1 MQVHY
6 NNRRTTNPTFF
17 TIMDY
22 TSMICRNMAVMIDV
36 SANDS
41 GAEFKRRSYERV
53 LNALRDCPT
62 PIQSLADVLDVV
74 QCGGSIRRKI
84 AYIID
89 HDDDLPEVK
98 AFFESSYDDGEDHD
112 DDAETESEDTDLEC
126 ESEEDDAETE
136 SEEDDAETESEEDDD
151 ADTESV
157 GSNDEDAESESEMES
172 ELVVPSQL
180 QALRAVNK
188 IEYSMLAEEG
198 ALTVT
203 EALAHL
209 QTLRAY
215 VMATIICAD
224 E

>member
-1 MQVHY
+1 
-6 NNRRTTNPTFF
+6 
-17 TIMDY
+17 
-22 TSMICRNMAVMIDV
+22 MICRNMAVLIDV

-62 PIQSLADVLDVV
+62 PIQSLADVLDIV
-74 QCGGSIRRKI
+74 QCGASIRRKI

-89 HDDDLPEVK
+89 HDADLPEVK

-112 DDAETESEDTDLEC
+112 DDAETESEDTDSEC

-136 SEEDDAETESEEDDD
+136 SEDDDAE
-151 ADTESV
+151 TESV

>member
-1 MQVHY
+1 
-6 NNRRTTNPTFF
+6 
-17 TIMDY
+17 MDY
-22 TSMICRNMAVMIDV
+22 TSMICRNMAAMIDV

-62 PIQSLADVLDVV
+62 PMRSLADVLDIV
-74 QCGGSIRRKI
+74 QCGASIRRKI

-112 DDAETESEDTDLEC
+112 DDAETESEDTESEC

-136 SEEDDAETESEEDDD
+136 SEDDDAE
-151 ADTESV
+151 TESV

>member
-1 MQVHY
+1 
-6 NNRRTTNPTFF
+6 
-17 TIMDY
+17 
-22 TSMICRNMAVMIDV
+22 MAAMIDV

-62 PIQSLADVLDVV
+62 PMRSLADVLDVV
-74 QCGGSIRRKI
+74 QCGASIGRKI

-112 DDAETESEDTDLEC
+112 DVETESEDTDSEC
-126 ESEEDDAETE
+126 ESEEDDE
-136 SEEDDAETESEEDDD
+136 
-151 ADTESV
+151 TESV
-157 GSNDEDAESESEMES
+157 GSNDEDTVSECESEEEDTESESEMES

-180 QALRAVNK
+180 QALRAINK

-215 VMATIICAD
+215 VMATIICAG

>member
-1 MQVHY
+1 
-6 NNRRTTNPTFF
+6 
-17 TIMDY
+17 MDY
-22 TSMICRNMAVMIDV
+22 TSMICRNMAAMIDV

-41 GAEFKRRSYERV
+41 GAEFKRRSYERI

-62 PIQSLADVLDVV
+62 PMRSLADVLDVV
-74 QCGGSIRRKI
+74 QCGASIGRKI

-98 AFFESSYDDGEDHD
+98 AFFESSYDDGEEEDHD
-112 DDAETESEDTDLEC
+112 DAE
-126 ESEEDDAETE
+126 
-136 SEEDDAETESEEDDD
+136 
-151 ADTESV
+151 TESV
-157 GSNDEDAESESEMES
+157 GSNDEDTASEMES

>member
-1 MQVHY
+1 
-6 NNRRTTNPTFF
+6 
-17 TIMDY
+17 
-22 TSMICRNMAVMIDV
+22 MICRNMAAMIDV

-62 PIQSLADVLDVV
+62 PMRSLADVLDIV
-74 QCGGSIRRKI
+74 QCGASIRRKI

-112 DDAETESEDTDLEC
+112 DDAETESEDTESEC
-126 ESEEDDAETE
+126 ESEEDD
-136 SEEDDAETESEEDDD
+136 DAETESEDDD
-151 ADTESV
+151 AETESV

>member
-1 MQVHY
+1 
-6 NNRRTTNPTFF
+6 
-17 TIMDY
+17 
-22 TSMICRNMAVMIDV
+22 MAAMIDV

-62 PIQSLADVLDVV
+62 PMRSLADVLDVV
-74 QCGGSIRRKI
+74 QCGASIGRKI

-112 DDAETESEDTDLEC
+112 DDDAETESEDTDSEC
-126 ESEEDDAETE
+126 ESEEDDDADDDTE
-136 SEEDDAETESEEDDD
+136 SVGYNDEDTVSEEDHDDD
-151 ADTESV
+151 DTESV
-157 GSNDEDAESESEMES
+157 GSNDEDTASEMES

-215 VMATIICAD
+215 VMATIICAG

>member
-1 MQVHY
+1 
-6 NNRRTTNPTFF
+6 
-17 TIMDY
+17 MDY
-22 TSMICRNMAVMIDV
+22 TSMICRNMAAMIDV

-62 PIQSLADVLDVV
+62 PMRSLADVLDVV
-74 QCGGSIRRKI
+74 QCGASIGRKI

-98 AFFESSYDDGEDHD
+98 AFFESSYDDGKEEDH
-112 DDAETESEDTDLEC
+112 DDAETESVGSNDEDTDSEC
-126 ESEEDDAETE
+126 ESEE
-136 SEEDDAETESEEDDD
+136 EDHDDD
-151 ADTESV
+151 DTESV
-157 GSNDEDAESESEMES
+157 GSNDEDTASEMES

-215 VMATIICAD
+215 VMATILG
-224 E
+224 

>member
-1 MQVHY
+1 
-6 NNRRTTNPTFF
+6 
-17 TIMDY
+17 MDY
-22 TSMICRNMAVMIDV
+22 TSMICRNMAAMIDV

-62 PIQSLADVLDVV
+62 PMRSLADVLDVV
-74 QCGGSIRRKI
+74 QCGASIGRKI

-112 DDAETESEDTDLEC
+112 DVETESEDTDSEC
-126 ESEEDDAETE
+126 ESEEDDE
-136 SEEDDAETESEEDDD
+136 
-151 ADTESV
+151 TESV
-157 GSNDEDAESESEMES
+157 GSNDEDTVSECESEEEDTESESEMES

-180 QALRAVNK
+180 QALRAINK

-215 VMATIICAD
+215 VMATIICAG

>member
-1 MQVHY
+1 
-6 NNRRTTNPTFF
+6 
-17 TIMDY
+17 MDY
-22 TSMICRNMAVMIDV
+22 TSMICRNMAAMIDV

-62 PIQSLADVLDVV
+62 PMRSLADVFDIVH
-74 QCGGSIRRKI
+74 CGTSIGRKI

-98 AFFESSYDDGEDHD
+98 AFFEASYDDGEDHD
-112 DDAETESEDTDLEC
+112 DDAETSSEDTDSEC
-126 ESEEDDAETE
+126 ESEKEEEDEDTDSECE
-136 SEEDDAETESEEDDD
+136 SEDEDDD
-151 ADTESV
+151 AETESV
-157 GSNDEDAESESEMES
+157 GSNDEDTVSEMES

>member
-1 MQVHY
+1 
-6 NNRRTTNPTFF
+6 
-17 TIMDY
+17 MDY
-22 TSMICRNMAVMIDV
+22 TSMICRNMAAMIDV

-53 LNALRDCPT
+53 LNVLRDCPT
-62 PIQSLADVLDVV
+62 PMRSLADVLDVV
-74 QCGGSIRRKI
+74 QCGASIGRKI

-98 AFFESSYDDGEDHD
+98 AFFESSYDDGED
-112 DDAETESEDTDLEC
+112 TDSEC
-126 ESEEDDAETE
+126 ESEEDDDEDTVSECE
-136 SEEDDAETESEEDDD
+136 SEDDD

-157 GSNDEDAESESEMES
+157 GSNDEDIEASASESEMES

-215 VMATIICAD
+215 VMND
-224 E
+224 HLRW

>member
-1 MQVHY
+1 
-6 NNRRTTNPTFF
+6 
-17 TIMDY
+17 
-22 TSMICRNMAVMIDV
+22 MICRNMAAMIDV

-53 LNALRDCPT
+53 LHALRDCPT
-62 PIQSLADVLDVV
+62 PMRSLADVLDVV
-74 QCGGSIRRKI
+74 HCGASIGRKI

-112 DDAETESEDTDLEC
+112 DAETESEDTDSEC

-136 SEEDDAETESEEDDD
+136 SEDDD

>member
-1 MQVHY
+1 
-6 NNRRTTNPTFF
+6 
-17 TIMDY
+17 
-22 TSMICRNMAVMIDV
+22 MICRNMAAMIDV

-62 PIQSLADVLDVV
+62 PMRSLADVLDVV
-74 QCGGSIRRKI
+74 QCGASIGRKI

-112 DDAETESEDTDLEC
+112 DAETESEDTASEC
-126 ESEEDDAETE
+126 ESE
-136 SEEDDAETESEEDDD
+136 DDD
-151 ADTESV
+151 DTESV
-157 GSNDEDAESESEMES
+157 GSNDEDTASECGSEEDHDTESVGSNDEDTASEMES

-198 ALTVT
+198 ALSVT

-215 VMATIICAD
+215 VMATIICAG

>member
-1 MQVHY
+1 
-6 NNRRTTNPTFF
+6 
-17 TIMDY
+17 MDY
-22 TSMICRNMAVMIDV
+22 TSMICRNMAAMIDV

-62 PIQSLADVLDVV
+62 PMRSLADVLDIV
-74 QCGGSIRRKI
+74 QCGASIRRKI

-112 DDAETESEDTDLEC
+112 DDAETESEDTESEC
-126 ESEEDDAETE
+126 ESEEDD
-136 SEEDDAETESEEDDD
+136 DAETESEDDD
-151 ADTESV
+151 AETESV

>member
-1 MQVHY
+1 
-6 NNRRTTNPTFF
+6 
-17 TIMDY
+17 MDY
-22 TSMICRNMAVMIDV
+22 TSMICRNMAAMIDV
-36 SANDS
+36 SANDP

-53 LNALRDCPT
+53 LHALRDCPT
-62 PIQSLADVLDVV
+62 PMRSLADVFDVV
-74 QCGGSIRRKI
+74 QCGASIGRKI

-98 AFFESSYDDGEDHD
+98 AFFEASYDDGEDHD
-112 DDAETESEDTDLEC
+112 DDAETESEDTDSEC
-126 ESEEDDAETE
+126 ESEEDDEDTV
-136 SEEDDAETESEEDDD
+136 SECESEEDDD
-151 ADTESV
+151 ADAETESV
-157 GSNDEDAESESEMES
+157 GSNDEDAASESEMES

-198 ALTVT
+198 ALSVT

-215 VMATIICAD
+215 VMATIICAG

>member
-1 MQVHY
+1 
-6 NNRRTTNPTFF
+6 
-17 TIMDY
+17 
-22 TSMICRNMAVMIDV
+22 MICRNMAAMIDV

-62 PIQSLADVLDVV
+62 PMRSLADVLDVV
-74 QCGGSIRRKI
+74 QCGASIGRKI

-98 AFFESSYDDGEDHD
+98 AFFESSYDDGKEEDH
-112 DDAETESEDTDLEC
+112 DDAETESVGSNDEDTDSEC

-136 SEEDDAETESEEDDD
+136 SEDDDAE
-151 ADTESV
+151 TESV

-215 VMATIICAD
+215 VMATILG
-224 E
+224 

>member
-1 MQVHY
+1 
-6 NNRRTTNPTFF
+6 
-17 TIMDY
+17 
-22 TSMICRNMAVMIDV
+22 MAAMIDV

-53 LNALRDCPT
+53 LNALRDCPI
-62 PIQSLADVLDVV
+62 PMRSLADVLDVV
-74 QCGGSIRRKI
+74 QCGASIGRKI

-112 DDAETESEDTDLEC
+112 DDAETESEDTDSEC
-126 ESEEDDAETE
+126 D
-136 SEEDDAETESEEDDD
+136 SEEDDD
-151 ADTESV
+151 DAETESV
-157 GSNDEDAESESEMES
+157 GSNDEDTASECESEDDDDDDAESESEMES

>member
-1 MQVHY
+1 
-6 NNRRTTNPTFF
+6 
-17 TIMDY
+17 
-22 TSMICRNMAVMIDV
+22 MAAMIDV

-62 PIQSLADVLDVV
+62 PMRSLADVFDIVH
-74 QCGGSIRRKI
+74 CGTSIGRKI

-98 AFFESSYDDGEDHD
+98 AFFEASYDDGEDHD
-112 DDAETESEDTDLEC
+112 DDAETSSEDTDSEC
-126 ESEEDDAETE
+126 ESEKEEEDEDTDSESRDDAETE
-136 SEEDDAETESEEDDD
+136 S
-151 ADTESV
+151 V
-157 GSNDEDAESESEMES
+157 GSNEVESETEVD
-172 ELVVPSQL
+172 LVVPSQL
-180 QALRAVNK
+180 QALRVLNK

-215 VMATIICAD
+215 VMND
-224 E
+224 HLRW

>member
-1 MQVHY
+1 MQQP
-6 NNRRTTNPTFF
+6 TNHQPDFY

-22 TSMICRNMAVMIDV
+22 TSMICRNMAVLIDV

-62 PIQSLADVLDVV
+62 PIQSLADVLDIV
-74 QCGGSIRRKI
+74 QCGASIRRKI

-89 HDDDLPEVK
+89 HDADLPEVK

-136 SEEDDAETESEEDDD
+136 SEDDDAE
-151 ADTESV
+151 TESV

-198 ALTVT
+198 ALSVT

>member
-1 MQVHY
+1 
-6 NNRRTTNPTFF
+6 
-17 TIMDY
+17 MDY
-22 TSMICRNMAVMIDV
+22 TSMICRNMAAMIDV

-62 PIQSLADVLDVV
+62 PMRSLADVLDVV
-74 QCGGSIRRKI
+74 QCGASIGRKI

-98 AFFESSYDDGEDHD
+98 AFFEASYDDGEDHD
-112 DDAETESEDTDLEC
+112 DDAETESEDTDSEC
-126 ESEEDDAETE
+126 ESEEDDEDTV
-136 SEEDDAETESEEDDD
+136 SECESEEDDD
-151 ADTESV
+151 AESV
-157 GSNDEDAESESEMES
+157 GSNDEDAASESEMES

-198 ALTVT
+198 ALSVT

-215 VMATIICAD
+215 VMATIICAG

>member
-1 MQVHY
+1 
-6 NNRRTTNPTFF
+6 
-17 TIMDY
+17 
-22 TSMICRNMAVMIDV
+22 MAAMIDV

-62 PIQSLADVLDVV
+62 PIQSLADVLDIV
-74 QCGGSIRRKI
+74 QCGASIRRKI

-89 HDDDLPEVK
+89 HDADLPEVK

-112 DDAETESEDTDLEC
+112 DDAETESEEDDAETESEDTDSEC

-136 SEEDDAETESEEDDD
+136 SEDDDAE
-151 ADTESV
+151 TESV

>member
-6 NNRRTTNPTFF
+6 KNRRTTNPPSRPT
-17 TIMDY
+17 TNMDY
-22 TSMICRNMAVMIDV
+22 TSMICRNMAAMIDV
-36 SANDS
+36 SANDP

-62 PIQSLADVLDVV
+62 PMRSLADVLDVV
-74 QCGGSIRRKI
+74 QCGASIGRKI

-98 AFFESSYDDGEDHD
+98 AFFESSYADGEDHD
-112 DDAETESEDTDLEC
+112 DDAETESEDTDSEC
-126 ESEEDDAETE
+126 ESEEEDEDTVA
-136 SEEDDAETESEEDDD
+136 EEDHDDVE
-151 ADTESV
+151 TESV
-157 GSNDEDAESESEMES
+157 GSNDEDAESES

-198 ALTVT
+198 ALSVT

-215 VMATIICAD
+215 VMATIICAG